1 MYIKCM
7 SVTKF
12 KCLIAMLNISK
23 NENFKKFGPLIEY
36 GPHWIN
42 FIIFTFISENKIN
55 FRGLYKIQNKIII
68 FYMRKKGKFK
78 TYHKKNEEKSEFESL
93 RSESLCFK
101 GGTPIMLGPSTF
113 ILAFSNKMDVDATY
127 RSNVTN

>member
-7 SVTKF
+7 SDTKF
-12 KCLIAMLNISK
+12 KCLIAMLKISK
-23 NENFKKFGPLIEY
+23 NENFKKIGPLIEH

-68 FYMRKKGKFK
+68 FYMRKKG
-78 TYHKKNEEKSEFESL
+78 NL
-93 RSESLCFK
+93 
-101 GGTPIMLGPSTF
+101 
-113 ILAFSNKMDVDATY
+113 
-127 RSNVTN
+127 